1 MFCFHPGIFHL
12 VLKFHL
18 DYCEVEIFPP
28 GIVSQGQIGNK
39 VVQIGRQ
46 PCVTNTGKTRNMR
59 RTRSPTTPLC
69 SASKVGSGGFLQP
82 ILSDKSLIIE
92 TDEHS
97 RVCSTLTRWMYT
109 PRWERVLGGNV
120 FQVEN
125 YSGWKISWVGTVQI
139 TLKNHTWISNVCFLW
154 VESISQVEKNTARFY
169 TWDLVFYPK
178 QWCS

>member
-1 MFCFHPGIFHL
+1 M
-12 VLKFHL
+12 
-18 DYCEVEIFPP
+18 EIFPP

-46 PCVTNTGKTRNMR
+46 PYVTNTGKPRNMR

-69 SASKVGSGGFLQP
+69 SASKVGSDGFLQP

-92 TDEHS
+92 IDEHS

-109 PRWERVLGGNV
+109 PRWERVLGGIV

-125 YSGWKISWVGTVQI
+125 YSGWKISWVGTVPNYTQ
-139 TLKNHTWISNVCFLW
+139 
-154 VESISQVEKNTARFY
+154 ESHLDFQG
-169 TWDLVFYPK
+169 VFSLGGKYFPGGK
-178 QWCS
+178 KHS